1 MILPKKIVAPCG
13 TLSYILMTT
22 LTPPERRLRLRLRP
36 AAFCVLCVIVLFWL
50 SGSLLRS
57 TPALLHYY

>member
-1 MILPKKIVAPCG
+1 
-13 TLSYILMTT
+13 MTT

-50 SGSLLRS
+50 LGSLLRS